1 MGSVE
6 IGPILNEFSG
16 AVLGDR
22 RLNGRALKIVEAI
35 AGAPDDSFPNQT
47 SDDGELEALYRFL
60 NNDRVELEPLLAP
73 HFEQTARRAEK
84 SGRVLVI
91 HDTTGF
97 SFGGE
102 TRRKG
107 LGRMKR
113 AGEHAAQ
120 GFYAHVALVASVES
134 GGPLGV
140 AGVIPVFRTGD
151 PVPYPERKQDR
162 GDWGREFKRW
172 GELVEATSRRLQAS
186 CCIHVMDREADA
198 YGLFCQLT
206 ESEQDFVIR
215 SKDDRILDVP
225 WGNKDEPRLLHDAI
239 ERTSR
244 YVMTREVELT
254 TKRSDRMARLRKAP
268 TRMTRIAE
276 LNVMVT
282 RVNVRHPDYTEGRSR
297 KGSPL
302 PRAVP
307 MNVVHVHELNVPED
321 QKPVEWTLLTT
332 LSVDTEENVQLV
344 IDCYRRRWLIEEYF
358 KAIKTGCAFEK
369 RQLESAHALLNALGL
384 FIPMAWRLLAIRNL
398 SRETP
403 DRPAAEV
410 VSDEQLKIL
419 RARGK
424 VALSPIPT
432 VREVMLAIAAEG
444 GHIKN
449 NGDPGWLVLG
459 RGYEKLLN
467 MELGFLIAE
476 ACRKK

>member
-1 MGSVE
+1 M
-6 IGPILNEFSG
+6 
-16 AVLGDR
+16 
-22 RLNGRALKIVEAI
+22 KIVEVLA
-35 AGAPDDSFPNQT
+35 AAPDESFPNVT
-47 SDDGELEALYRFL
+47 GDDGELEALYRFL
-60 NNDRVELEPLLAP
+60 NNDRVELEPLLGP
-73 HFEQTARRAEK
+73 HFRQTAQRAEQ

-120 GFYAHVALVASVES
+120 GFYAHVALVASSET
-134 GGPLGV
+134 GAPLGV
-140 AGVIPVFRTGD
+140 AGIIPVFRTGD
-151 PVPYPERKQDR
+151 PIPYPNRKQDR
-162 GDWGREFKRW
+162 NWDREFNRW
-172 GELVEATSRRLQAS
+172 GELVETSSRRLEGS
-186 CCIHVMDREADA
+186 RCIHVMDREADA

-206 ESEQDFVIR
+206 ENKQDFVIR
-215 SKDDRILDVP
+215 SKGDRKLDVP
-225 WGNKDEPRLLHDAI
+225 RGNKDQPRLLHDAI
-239 ERTSR
+239 ERSR
-244 YVMTREVELT
+244 YVMTREVQIT
-254 TKRSDRMARLRKAP
+254 TKRTDRMARLRKAP

-276 LNVMVT
+276 LNLMVT
-282 RVNVRHPDYTEGRSR
+282 RVDVRHPDYTEGRSR
-297 KGSPL
+297 RGSPL

-307 MNVVHVHELNVPED
+307 INVVHVHELNAPKD

-332 LSVDTEENVQLV
+332 LPVDTEEDVQFV

-384 FIPMAWRLLAIRNL
+384 FIPMAWHLLALRYL
-398 SRETP
+398 ARETP
-403 DRPAAEV
+403 DLSASEV
-410 VSDEQLKIL
+410 VSDRHLQIL

-424 VALSPIPT
+424 VALSPTPT

-449 NGDPGWLVLG
+449 NGDPGWQVLG
-459 RGYEKLLN
+459 RGYEKLLY
-467 MELGFLIAE
+467 MELGYVISE
-476 ACRKK
+476 NRRKK